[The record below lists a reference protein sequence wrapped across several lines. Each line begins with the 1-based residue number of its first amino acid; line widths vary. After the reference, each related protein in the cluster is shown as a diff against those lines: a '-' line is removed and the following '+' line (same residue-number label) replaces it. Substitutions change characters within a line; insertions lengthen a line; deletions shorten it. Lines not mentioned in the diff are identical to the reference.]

1 LAWDHQPL
9 LLEVPWVVQ
18 SSAAVA
24 EEVVDVVAGSCPLE
38 VEQTC
43 SVVVSQ
49 VEGRL
54 PQICWACWDYASG
67 PGSLEAG
74 QGSWMVV
81 AETLGLHQRRVE
93 HSAAWYS
100 SSQVALLVQAVAESP
115 DAWTSAV
122 DHSHAEE
129 QLEACVR

>member
-1 LAWDHQPL
+1 MLCGGLAGGGPPPADL
-9 LLEVPWVVQ
+9 LGMLGLCIWTGFIGGWP
-18 SSAAVA
+18 
-24 EEVVDVVAGSCPLE
+24 
-38 VEQTC
+38 
-43 SVVVSQ
+43 
-49 VEGRL
+49 
-54 PQICWACWDYASG
+54 
-67 PGSLEAG
+67 
-74 QGSWMVV
+74 GSWMVV

-100 SSQVALLVQAVAESP
+100 GSQVALLVQAVAESP

>member
-1 LAWDHQPL
+1 M
-9 LLEVPWVVQ
+9 VQ

-54 PQICWACWDYASG
+54 LQVCWACWDFASG

-100 SSQVALLVQAVAESP
+100 GSQVALLVQAVAESP
-115 DAWTSAV
+115 DAWTSVV